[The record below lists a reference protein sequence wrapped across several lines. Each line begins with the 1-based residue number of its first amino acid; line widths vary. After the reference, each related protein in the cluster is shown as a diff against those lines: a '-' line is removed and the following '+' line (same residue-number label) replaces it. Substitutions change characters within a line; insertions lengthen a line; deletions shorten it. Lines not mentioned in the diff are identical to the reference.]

1 MGWEI
6 KVDNIGNNLMLDSAS
21 EFIYFL
27 RLATALIGSRWICS
41 KNTNFKDTLAWELNS
56 VALV

>member
-41 KNTNFKDTLAWELNS
+41 KNTNFKDTYWHGNLIVWL
-56 VALV
+56 